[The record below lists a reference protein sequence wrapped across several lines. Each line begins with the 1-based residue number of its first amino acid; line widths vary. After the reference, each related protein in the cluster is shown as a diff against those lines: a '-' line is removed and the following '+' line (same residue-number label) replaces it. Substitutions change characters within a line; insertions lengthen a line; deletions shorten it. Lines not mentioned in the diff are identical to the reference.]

1 MRIGELAALAGIS
14 TRAVRHY
21 HQLGLLPEPRRL
33 ANGYREYGLREAVE
47 LTRIRRLTE
56 LGLSLEEIRD
66 VLADD
71 LGREL
76 REVLSELDADLA
88 KQEREIG
95 ERRARLAQLLAADEL
110 HPDDSVSEEMAALLR
125 HIPRDVTGL
134 MAKERE
140 LLLLLDA
147 ANPGDLLEKMSA
159 AAADPAF
166 VARVQAYYAE
176 LDELADA
183 ALDDPRLDAMA
194 ARLVELTPPELMPTE
209 EVGGPFAQAL
219 FDDLPP
225 AHGEVFRRAI
235 AQMVART

>member
-33 ANGYREYGLREAVE
+33 ANGYREYGLRAAVE

-88 KQEREIG
+88 EQEREIG

-110 HPDDSVSEEMAALLR
+110 HLDDSVSQDMAALLR

-140 LLLLLDA
+140 LLSLLDFRGG
-147 ANPGDLLEKMSA
+147 GDLLEKMSA
-159 AAADPAF
+159 LAADQEY

-176 LDELADA
+176 LDELAGA
-183 ALDDPRLDAMA
+183 ALDDPRLEVMV
-194 ARLVELTPPELMPTE
+194 ARLVELTPPELMPTSSPE
-209 EVGGPFAQAL
+209 SWFAQAL
-219 FDDLPP
+219 FDELPP
-225 AHGEVFRRAI
+225 AHAEVFRRAI